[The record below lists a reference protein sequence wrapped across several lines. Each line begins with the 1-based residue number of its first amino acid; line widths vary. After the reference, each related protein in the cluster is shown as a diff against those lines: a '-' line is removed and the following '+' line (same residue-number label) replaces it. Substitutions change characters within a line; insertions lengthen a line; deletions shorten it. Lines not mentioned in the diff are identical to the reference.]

1 MKTAF
6 GTPITIEQQWTDL
19 YNEYRSDID
28 FKQTQAWYLI
38 AECKVKREMTP
49 QQTREWMREN
59 FHFQEIFVDISKL
72 CHRKEHKPKSHN
84 IANIAAED

>member
-1 MKTAF
+1 MDLNNMIINSNNI
-6 GTPITIEQQWTDL
+6 ITIFL
-19 YNEYRSDID
+19 DID